1 MRMCES
7 VSVCQEWILTKAHT
21 THGTGIT
28 YGILY
33 FICVHNSTHKNTHEN
48 HHTFSRN
55 HQSEIQLHYCR
66 YLEAKGKNVVF
77 LFSLSFEHNF
87 YLVRESRSLP
97 LSFLMLNV
105 LRKSFKCIS
114 SCFSFVLPF
123 FFFFFFSP
131 YSSSSS
137 PRLSSARMRL

>member
-1 MRMCES
+1 MAQVLRMVYYILS
-7 VSVCQEWILTKAHT
+7 VFTIPHTKIPMKIIIPFQEIIKAKFNFIIA
-21 THGTGIT
+21 GIW
-28 YGILY
+28 
-33 FICVHNSTHKNTHEN
+33 K
-48 HHTFSRN
+48 R
-55 HQSEIQLHYCR
+55 R
-66 YLEAKGKNVVF
+66 GKNFVF

-87 YLVRESRSLP
+87 YLVRERLSLP
-97 LSFLMLNV
+97 FYFLMLNV